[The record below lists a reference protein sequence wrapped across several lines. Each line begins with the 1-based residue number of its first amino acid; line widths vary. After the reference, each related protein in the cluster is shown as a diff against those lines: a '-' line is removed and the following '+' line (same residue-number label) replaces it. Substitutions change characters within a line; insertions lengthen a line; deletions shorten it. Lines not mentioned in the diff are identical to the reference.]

1 MRMRSI
7 LVVLLVVTI
16 PSSASDPSPE
26 AAVLARLLDTER
38 EAVRRELRAVLAAS
52 ADGAAVLD
60 RIAPLVKTDRGRDLV
75 AAILVDLR
83 TAARKDP
90 ASAERLLGARLSAET
105 LWRLGLGSGG
115 GGEVVLFFDARTFAR
130 VERGIERLSTL
141 EYLVC
146 PAPPAGGPPGKSYEC
161 LAGLEAPEWEAFGA
175 CYRPGCAISLRW
187 RAADGAVT
195 GVALA
200 DALPW
205 ARAGALDGAGLKI
218 GGNHDERGNR
228 RLPPHETPI
237 QVGIARPAS
246 AK

>member
-146 PAPPAGGPPGKSYEC
+146 PAPPAGGPPAATSASRVSKPRSGRRS
-161 LAGLEAPEWEAFGA
+161 APATG
-175 CYRPGCAISLRW
+175 P
-187 RAADGAVT
+187 AARS
-195 GVALA
+195 
-200 DALPW
+200 PC
-205 ARAGALDGAGLKI
+205 AGAPRTARSPGSRSRMRFPG
-218 GGNHDERGNR
+218 RG
-228 RLPPHETPI
+228 P
-237 QVGIARPAS
+237 ARSTARG
-246 AK
+246 